1 MSSAY
6 DDDGDR
12 DREDETEAE
21 DRADRRDRLVR
32 RAKEQVKT
40 PAVFLLVVGVVGVLA
55 ALVGIVNVFTMDQ
68 QFARVEEQWDKDPN
82 LNAQQKQDMK
92 KMLGTYRDALKV
104 GLPVS
109 IGLSVIT
116 GLVTIFG
123 AVKMMNLSG
132 RGMAMAGS
140 ILCMFPCISGCCL
153 LGLPVGIWALV
164 VLARPEVKAGFAAA
178 ARAGHSPDGY

>member
-6 DDDGDR
+6 DDDR
-12 DREDETEAE
+12 DREDETD
-21 DRADRRDRLVR
+21 DRADRRDRVVS
-32 RAKEQVKT
+32 RAKQQVKT
-40 PAVFLLVVGVVGVLA
+40 PAVVLLVVGVLGVLA

-82 LNAQQKQDMK
+82 LNAQQKQDLK
-92 KMLGTYRDALKV
+92 KMLGTCRDALKV

-109 IGLSVIT
+109 VGLSVIT

-123 AVKMMNLSG
+123 AVRMMNLSS

-140 ILCMFPCISGCCL
+140 IVCMFPCVSGCCL

-178 ARAGHSPDGY
+178 SRAGHSPDGY